1 MRCAPGAVGDGAAA
15 AAHDGVEKIEVA
27 EGSGPVDA
35 LMMALLKALT
45 PSFPSLAGVQLLDY
59 KVCRQPTAA
68 SRAAS
73 RAACASR
80 AASRV
85 PRRHLCARERVW
97 LPCRAAVAK
106 SRLL

>member
-35 LMMALLKALT
+35 LMTALLKALM

-68 SRAAS
+68 SRATS
-73 RAACASR
+73 RAASR